1 MVDKVFKKNS
11 EVKVFSKKNN
21 PNEVLKKYST
31 SCDCSLEELREK
43 RKKLIDM
50 KNKEN
55 WPSFSIKPT
64 KVGNITL
71 KSFTA
76 RFPFVDGI
84 ELNKFLLSKDISL
97 TECANILKKIED
109 KVSSEDDYVFADI
122 ATPSNTM
129 IINKEENDIDIMLID
144 PDDIQFNNYKF
155 QRFPY
160 LIMPHLNTI
169 YNTRGMS
176 KCFEHKK
183 MNKQIEIRSLYY
195 LLYYIINGNVNFY
208 PSFIERDSIEE
219 YELILQNLNIPESSS
234 LYEKSLITVSDQINN
249 KPIGDSL
256 FELIDKGYEFKTYDK
271 DYSGYK
277 HILVKK

>member
-1 MVDKVFKKNS
+1 
-11 EVKVFSKKNN
+11 
-21 PNEVLKKYST
+21 
-31 SCDCSLEELREK
+31 
-43 RKKLIDM
+43 M

-55 WPSFSIKPT
+55 WPSFSIQPT
-64 KVGNITL
+64 KVSLIIGN
-71 KSFTA
+71 SFTA
-76 RFPFVDGI
+76 RFPFIDGI
-84 ELNKFLLSKDISL
+84 ELNKFLLIKDISL

-109 KVSSEDDYVFADI
+109 KVSSEEDYVFADI

-219 YELILQNLNIPESSS
+219 YELILQSLNIPEASS
-234 LYEKSLITVSDQINN
+234 LYEKSLIPVSDQINN

>member
-1 MVDKVFKKNS
+1 MVDKVFKKTS
-11 EVKVFSKKNN
+11 EVKVYTRRNN
-21 PNEVLKKYST
+21 YSEIIKKYNT
-31 SCDCSLEELREK
+31 SNEFSLEELIAK

-50 KNKEN
+50 KNNKN

-64 KVGNITL
+64 KVGLIVGN
-71 KSFTA
+71 SFTA
-76 RFPFVDGI
+76 KFPFVDGI

-97 TECANILKKIED
+97 IECANILKKIED
-109 KVSSEDDYVFADI
+109 KISPEKDFIFADI

-129 IINKEENDIDIMLID
+129 IINKEDDIDIMLID
-144 PDDIQFNNYKF
+144 PDDVQFNNHKF

-160 LIMPHLNTI
+160 LIMPQFNTI

-176 KCFEHKK
+176 KCFDHKK

-195 LLYYIINGNVNFY
+195 LLYYIINSDLNFY

-219 YELILQNLNIPESSS
+219 YEQILQNLNIPESSS
-234 LYEKSLITVSDQINN
+234 LYAKSLITVSDKINN

-256 FELIDKGYEFKTYDK
+256 FELIDKGYEFQTYGK